1 MTLTNKI
8 LVFLGSL
15 LGMAAAFAGTSTWT
29 GGANDGKW
37 SSPGNW
43 DAVPASGDSVSI
55 TSGSS
60 PLSIDL
66 GAAAVTVG
74 TFTVAGT
81 GKVTITGSG
90 SLAMTSA
97 NVTGATDLDV
107 PVTLRDGGNTIT
119 CQGTSLRFLRPVTA
133 IGTKNVVFSSNGNG
147 TGHVYFEDTFTGAG
161 TTFKMQFGNSGS
173 STGATI
179 EFKKKVI
186 AAAIRYDGG
195 YRSCYCYLY
204 ASGNEIE
211 AVATCYGAL
220 QFMAVDALPATTYL
234 TWNGYYYENNE
245 VLYAYD
251 FHGFDQTVEAIR
263 DTLQDTQGRDEGR
276 ILKSSDGPMTLTLK
290 GQSDAKARCYVKGDV
305 SLVWDPVGDFTQEF
319 NDKAST
325 MTGDIIVK
333 RGTFKVSGT
342 ASFATAN
349 KIIVA
354 GGATFNLASTANG
367 ALDKVCKVVLDTG
380 STFKVASTST
390 DAFSAHT
397 TGAAIATGGAFDL
410 ESGSNI
416 TLAQVTYAG
425 ALLPQGVYKSAG
437 STVEGTP
444 CDWIRGAGTV
454 TVLDAEPDSRET
466 CLWTGAG
473 DGCSWTDD
481 ANWDPQLPHAK
492 DIAKFAQNATLTS
505 DVAFNQNRTIDI
517 DSGCTVTISGCVS
530 GAGNITRIGM
540 GRLVLTGNNTF
551 TGDLCISNSY
561 VTARGEN
568 ALSSSAS
575 GVITVYKRNS
585 KTAGNLTL
593 GNVTVKKPLLIQN
606 MDDASNSYSNAL
618 VGEPNTVNV
627 VESLVTIQGA
637 YLRMEA
643 QTNSRFIFKGGTKPA
658 TADFFNRGTGAEIII
673 TNTPITHKIYD
684 DGQASWLVFACASNT
699 INQWNGDH
707 NRGLRDSIRATVN
720 DAFTT
725 ATYFYFGKGG
735 VVDLCGTTQSISRI
749 EALTVSASDWT
760 PVASGYI
767 RSEAPAKMTF
777 NSNNTYTNSAIWQNE
792 VTLEKAGSG
801 TMYLTAASTSAGEL
815 IATEGTVELWP
826 SARWTGDL
834 RVNGGT
840 IRVPS
845 PQTVLS
851 GCDLVLGETGTL
863 ALDAGEYTFS
873 SIQKADG
880 TFVAPGRYTTGTGAL
895 AGVTGEDA
903 VVTVIPRTG
912 PAATYVWTGAA
923 GDGRFATLGNWDT
936 PPDFTSMNGTYVF
949 QLQGSTITVDTPVFA
964 KAFICDSE
972 TAGSLTFNAAT
983 EDDVVTFSAGYL
995 AVTSSVPVKK
1005 HVVFNGPVN
1014 FVNGLK
1020 LTVGN
1025 PAVINGDTTLQ
1036 FNGDMKSLGAG
1047 DLVRIGYGG
1056 LYLRGKNYF
1065 AGDVVSSNGVTY
1077 VYGEDP
1083 LGGPGAFRQFP
1094 ENTSTYLYLGGATIT
1109 CDVYTYTKNDAST
1122 VKSLNDTTNRI
1133 TGKVYNTNGH
1143 FRIAAGNNSIIDIA
1157 GGCNPGGFYIP
1168 STGGNGYVMVSEV
1181 PLQSGSYYWSDS
1193 DNATRSV
1200 LNVADNYCNGTW
1212 NIYNTLETRVDHAI
1226 KNNQTIT
1233 FNYWAARVNQFGCL
1247 DLLGTKQEI
1256 AKCSRGAT
1264 TNVQGVLTRVSGAK
1278 VTGLPGSEL
1287 KLNGAAEVQVM
1298 PVFTNAA
1305 SYVNAGTATRYFRNA
1320 NTSTGDLQV
1329 VSGKLVMAA
1338 PGEAYYGVAQD
1349 PAVVEGG
1356 CWIGNVTVRGG
1367 ELDLNHAKAI
1377 NRKMDVF
1384 VEDGGTINIPQG
1396 VTVYCAYFYVN
1407 GVRQNLKTYSG
1418 TSASGVTV
1426 DSHLTGAGRLQS
1438 IGLNPGTV
1446 LIFR

>member
-1 MTLTNKI
+1 MDP
-8 LVFLGSL
+8 
-15 LGMAAAFAGTSTWT
+15 ARGTSISRTP
-29 GGANDGKW
+29 
-37 SSPGNW
+37 SP
-43 DAVPASGDSVSI
+43 APARPSRCS
-55 TSGSS
+55 SGS
-60 PLSIDL
+60 
-66 GAAAVTVG
+66 T
-74 TFTVAGT
+74 
-81 GKVTITGSG
+81 
-90 SLAMTSA
+90 
-97 NVTGATDLDV
+97 
-107 PVTLRDGGNTIT
+107 
-119 CQGTSLRFLRPVTA
+119 
-133 IGTKNVVFSSNGNG
+133 
-147 TGHVYFEDTFTGAG
+147 
-161 TTFKMQFGNSGS
+161 
-173 STGATI
+173 TGATI
-179 EFKKKVI
+179 EFKKKVT
-186 AAAIRYDGG
+186 AKAIRYDGG
-195 YRSCYCYLY
+195 FKSCYCYLY

-234 TWNGYYYENNE
+234 SWNGYYYENNE

-263 DTLQDTQGRDEGR
+263 DTLQNTQGRDEGR

-290 GQSDAKARCYVKGDV
+290 GQSDAKARCYVKTAV

-319 NDKAST
+319 NDKASS
-325 MTGDIIVK
+325 MTGDITVK

-354 GGATFNLASTANG
+354 SGATFDLATTEDA
-367 ALDKVCKVVLDTG
+367 ALSEVSKVSLAAEA
-380 STFKVASTST
+380 TFKIAPTST
-390 DAFSAHT
+390 HAF
-397 TGAAIATGGAFDL
+397 AACGTAAEIATGGAFNIAAGAD
-410 ESGSNI
+410 I
-416 TLAQVTYAG
+416 TLANVTYNG
-425 ALLPQGVYKSAG
+425 AEVTRGVYKSRDSLA
-437 STVEGTP
+437 EGTP
-444 CDWIRGAGTV
+444 CDWIQGAGTV
-454 TVLDAEPDSRET
+454 EVLAAGAVSRELRT
-466 CLWTGAG
+466 WTGAG
-473 DGCSWTDD
+473 DGCTWDSD
-481 ANWDPQLPHAK
+481 ANWDTAAPRSK
-492 DIAKFAQNATLTS
+492 DSVKFTKSATITS
-505 DVAFNQNRTIDI
+505 DVLIDGERKIDI
-517 DSGCTVTISGCVS
+517 SSGCTVTISGCIS
-530 GAGNITRIGM
+530 GSPTITRTGAGILI
-540 GRLVLTGNNTF
+540 LTGNNTF
-551 TGDLCISNSY
+551 SGDLYIENSK
-561 VTARGEN
+561 VIARGEN
-568 ALSSSAS
+568 ALSSSAF
-575 GVITVYKRNS
+575 GKITVWKDGN
-585 KTAGNLTL
+585 KTGGDLTL
-593 GNVTVKKPLLIQN
+593 GGVTVKKQVVIQN
-606 MDDASNSYSNAL
+606 RNDVNNGYSNAL
-618 VGEPNTVNV
+618 VCEPNTVNV
-627 VESLVTIQGA
+627 FEKKVSIPTS
-637 YLRMEA
+637 YLRMDV
-643 QTNSRFIFKGGTKPA
+643 QSGGLLVFKGGTAPA
-658 TADFFNRGTGAEIII
+658 NSDFFGRGTGAEVII
-673 TNTPITHKIYD
+673 TNTPISHKIYD
-684 DGQASWLVFACASNT
+684 DGNPGWLTYACASNT
-699 INQWNGDH
+699 ISQYNGDH
-707 NRGLRDSIRATVN
+707 NRGLHDSVRATVN
-720 DAFTT
+720 DAFTS
-725 ATYFYFGKGG
+725 ASYFYFGKGG

-749 EALTVSASDWT
+749 EALTVSGSDWT
-760 PVASGYI
+760 PAASGYI

-777 NSNNTYTNSAIWQNE
+777 NWGNTYTNSAIWQGDVAFE
-792 VTLEKAGSG
+792 QAGAG
-801 TMYLTAASTSAGEL
+801 TVFLTAVSTSSGEL
-815 IATEGTVELWP
+815 CATAGTVELWP
-826 SARWTGDL
+826 SARWSGDL

-840 IRVPS
+840 IRVPR
-845 PQTVLS
+845 PNAVQAGVN
-851 GCDLVLGETGTL
+851 LVLGETG
-863 ALDAGEYTFS
+863 ALELGAGEYTFT

-1094 ENTSTYLYLGGATIT
+1094 ENTSTYLNLGGATIT

-1143 FRIAAGNNSIIDIA
+1143 FRIAAGNNSIIDVA

-1264 TNVQGVLTRVSGAK
+1264 TNDQGVLSRVSGAK

-1349 PAVVEGG
+1349 PTVVEGG

-1377 NRKMDVF
+1377 DRKMDVS

-1418 TSASGVTV
+1418 TSASGVTR
-1426 DSHLTGAGRLQS
+1426 DAHLTGAGRLQS

-1446 LIFR
+1446 LILR